1 MNNTWVVSI
10 KTSLPDV
17 CYNSG
22 ELKTKIYLFDCF
34 ESARSAVRAIL
45 KKLSFSKNTMFDGD
59 GKITHLSKY
68 IESAMDSDDEEY
80 DDDVLTSSKL
90 EYIHELFESI
100 FKGEDVS
107 PNLSEGDCTD
117 WMIAYRYEN
126 GVISFY
132 GDDDGPCNGYDP
144 VLKTNMFTMKEEN
157 NYFLY
162 IDDLLGQDEATS
174 ELYIDLMKAET
185 FVE

>member
-80 DDDVLTSSKL
+80 DD
-90 EYIHELFESI
+90 
-100 FKGEDVS
+100 
-107 PNLSEGDCTD
+107 
-117 WMIAYRYEN
+117 YE
-126 GVISFY
+126 
-132 GDDDGPCNGYDP
+132 
-144 VLKTNMFTMKEEN
+144 
-157 NYFLY
+157 
-162 IDDLLGQDEATS
+162 
-174 ELYIDLMKAET
+174 
-185 FVE
+185 